1 MAEVEQP
8 VMVVTTVA
16 MAMMMQEHT
25 VGGKQHSHTSI
36 LKHGGESPVKECLSI
51 LKE

>member
-16 MAMMMQEHT
+16 MPMMMQEHT
-25 VGGKQHSHTSI
+25 VEVGKKKKNSRFSI
-36 LKHGGESPVKECLSI
+36 LKA
-51 LKE
+51 